1 MLQVKKMKPIQISTS
16 AVSGTPGL
24 PKHSFV
30 TNTIVA
36 EIVAGRFNIGDFLP
50 AESKL
55 SAQFGCSRHTIRVA
69 LRTLY
74 ERGLVIG
81 RQGKGTI
88 VQSIPSHA
96 RYQST
101 YQTLEELLQ
110 YAAESSR
117 ELLDIRKKKITGR
130 LATWLGCS
138 SGSLWWEIKT
148 IRKRKHD
155 HKTFAA
161 SSIYAPQIF
170 QEAVL
175 TLPSSTLPL
184 FSILGGLPNYQI
196 AKIEQ
201 LFSVAKATKE
211 ESLPLELNTG
221 DPVMSVE
228 RRFYSDKGRLIEVAR
243 SVHPPEL
250 YQYQMTLR
258 QEIGPTTLNRS

>member
-1 MLQVKKMKPIQISTS
+1 MNLKQISQ

-30 TNTIVA
+30 ANTIGK
-36 EIVAGRFNIGDFLP
+36 EIVSGRYKIGDLLP

-55 SAQFGCSRHTIRVA
+55 SAQFDCSRHTIRVA

-81 RQGKGTI
+81 HQGKGTV

-110 YAAESSR
+110 YAAESPR
-117 ELLDIRKKKITGR
+117 ELLGIRKKKITGR

-155 HKTFAA
+155 HKVFAA
-161 SSIYAPQIF
+161 SSIYVPQIF

-175 TLPSSTLPL
+175 ALLGSKRPL
-184 FSILGGLPNYQI
+184 FSLLGELPNYQI

-211 ESLPLELNTG
+211 ESLSLELNPG
-221 DPVMSVE
+221 DSVMSVE

-258 QEIGPTTLNRS
+258 QEIGPIH